1 MTKVNQKEKYTIRKN
16 QRTNLNNFPC
26 YTLPYNKLKHWN
38 KMKSAISTLIFVFLI
53 AISHS
58 ISGQKTDLTCFNKID
73 ASDGIEVELILDKSC
88 AVEWDLKNIEPDK
101 AIAEIKD
108 KTLKLSTKGGKSKDA
123 VIKAK
128 IYYNELLSLTVTGRA
143 VVWSEEEL
151 YLEKITFLL
160 GNGGEARL
168 IVHADTLNA
177 NLAEGSVITL
187 EGETTILDVKVG
199 TGATFSGY
207 NLESMQATVFSNSK
221 AKAKIAVSE
230 NLYAKAT
237 SYGFIG
243 FIGEPEFLIKD
254 ATLGG
259 EISQTVKEQ

>member
-1 MTKVNQKEKYTIRKN
+1 
-16 QRTNLNNFPC
+16 
-26 YTLPYNKLKHWN
+26 
-38 KMKSAISTLIFVFLI
+38 MKSVITTLIFVFLI

-58 ISGQKTDLTCFNKID
+58 LSGQKMDLTCFNKID
-73 ASDGIEVELILDKSC
+73 ASDGINVELVLDKSC

-101 AIAEIKD
+101 AVAEIKD
-108 KTLKLSTKGGKSKDA
+108 KTLKLSIKGGKSKDA

-128 IYYNELLSLTVTGRA
+128 VYYNELFSLTVTSRA
-143 VVWSEEEL
+143 VVSSEEEL
-151 YLEKITFLL
+151 YLGKIDFLL

-177 NLAEGSVITL
+177 TLAEGSVITL
-187 EGETTILDVKVG
+187 EGETDILDVKVG

-207 NLESMQATVFSNSK
+207 NFESRQATVFSSSK
-221 AKAKIAVSE
+221 GKAKIAVSE

-237 SYGFIG
+237 TYGFIG
-243 FIGEPEFLIKD
+243 FIGEPEFLVKE

-259 EISQTVKEQ
+259 EVNQTVKEQ

>member
-1 MTKVNQKEKYTIRKN
+1 
-16 QRTNLNNFPC
+16 
-26 YTLPYNKLKHWN
+26 
-38 KMKSAISTLIFVFLI
+38 MKSTFSTLILIFLL

-58 ISGQKTDLTCFNKID
+58 LSGQKADLTGFNKID
-73 ASDGIEVELILDKSC
+73 VSSGIDVLLVLDKTC

-101 AIAEIKD
+101 VVAEIKD

-128 IYYNELLSLTVTGRA
+128 VYYNELFSLTVSGRA
-143 VVWSEEEL
+143 VVSSEEEL
-151 YLEKITFLL
+151 YLDKITFSL

-168 IVHADTLNA
+168 IVHADTLIA
-177 NLAEGSVITL
+177 DLAEGSVITL
-187 EGETTILDVKVG
+187 EGETDVLDVKVG

-207 NLESMQATVFSNSK
+207 NLESRQATVFSNSK
-221 AKAKIAVSE
+221 GKAKIAVSE

-243 FIGEPEFLIKD
+243 FIGDPEFLVKD
-254 ATLGG
+254 ANLGG
-259 EISQTVKEQ
+259 EVSQTVKEQ

>member
-1 MTKVNQKEKYTIRKN
+1 
-16 QRTNLNNFPC
+16 
-26 YTLPYNKLKHWN
+26 
-38 KMKSAISTLIFVFLI
+38 MKSVVTTLIFVFLI

-73 ASDGIEVELILDKSC
+73 ASDGIDVELILDKSC

-101 AIAEIKD
+101 AVAEIKD
-108 KTLKLSTKGGKSKDA
+108 KTLKLSIKGGKSKDA

-128 IYYNELLSLTVTGRA
+128 VYYNELFSLTVTSRA
-143 VVWSEEEL
+143 VVSSEEEL
-151 YLEKITFLL
+151 YLGKIDFLL

-177 NLAEGSVITL
+177 TLAEGSVITL
-187 EGETTILDVKVG
+187 EGETDILDVKVG

-207 NLESMQATVFSNSK
+207 NFESRQATVFSSSK
-221 AKAKIAVSE
+221 GKAKIAVSE

-237 SYGFIG
+237 TYGFIG
-243 FIGEPEFLIKD
+243 FIGEPEFLVKE

-259 EISQTVKEQ
+259 EVNQTVKEQ

>member
-1 MTKVNQKEKYTIRKN
+1 
-16 QRTNLNNFPC
+16 
-26 YTLPYNKLKHWN
+26 
-38 KMKSAISTLIFVFLI
+38 MKSVITTLIFVFLI

-58 ISGQKTDLTCFNKID
+58 LSGQKMDLTCFNKID
-73 ASDGIEVELILDKSC
+73 ASDGINVELVLDKSC

-101 AIAEIKD
+101 VVAEIKD
-108 KTLKLSTKGGKSKDA
+108 KTLKLSTKGGRPKDA

-128 IYYNELLSLTVTGRA
+128 VYYNELFSLTVTGRA
-143 VVWSEEEL
+143 VVISEEEL
-151 YLEKITFLL
+151 YLEKINFLL

-177 NLAEGSVITL
+177 TLAEGSVITL
-187 EGETTILDVKVG
+187 EGETDVLDVKVG

-207 NLESMQATVFSNSK
+207 NLESRQATVFSSSK
-221 AKAKIAVSE
+221 GKAKIAVSE
-230 NLYAKAT
+230 NLYAKAI

-243 FIGEPEFLIKD
+243 FIGEPEFLVKE

-259 EISQTVKEQ
+259 EVNQTVKEQ